1 MHKGAAVFFT
11 PGDSPKRGLDTLY
24 QKGHIGRSVAVV
36 VFLAKFKIR
45 NLAAGSGQIWNFEFC
60 GVATQS
66 SSIAIVGSRR
76 RFPCKIRDSKIGRG
90 ERPNFE
96 F

>member
-1 MHKGAAVFFT
+1 MSKGAAIVLA
-11 PGDSPKRGLDTLY
+11 PGDSPKRGLDTLD

-36 VFLAKFKIR
+36 VFLAKFKIQT
-45 NLAAGSGQIWNFEFC
+45 GSGRILNFAAS
-60 GVATQS
+60 GLNQS
-66 SSIAIVGSRR
+66 VGSRR
-76 RFPCKIRDSKIGRG
+76 RISCKIQNSKFGRG